1 LDHGILI
8 HFFIFL
14 KGEAGIGKTALVE
27 LLSYIMEATFKTKI
41 IHAGVA
47 EQEIIELLNELTL
60 QASQNPSH
68 RYVLFF
74 DEVVL
79 DNFGKD

>member
-1 LDHGILI
+1 
-8 HFFIFL
+8 
-14 KGEAGIGKTALVE
+14 
-27 LLSYIMEATFKTKI
+27 MEATFKTKI